1 MINNLLFDK
10 YITTPHSI
18 QSPPFAEL
26 KKYSFFLKKIKLL

>member
-18 QSPPFAEL
+18 QTPPFEEL
-26 KKYSFFLKKIKLL
+26 KKYSFFLKKIKLS